1 MTSFEELGIST
12 SVMKALKEI
21 GIESPFPIQESSIPF
36 ILKGMDVIGQA
47 HTGTGKTAAFSLPLI
62 TRMKPKST
70 YSGIN
75 IGTNKGIGYSSDQ

>member
-62 TRMKPKST
+62 TKNETKKY
-70 YSGIN
+70 YSGVN